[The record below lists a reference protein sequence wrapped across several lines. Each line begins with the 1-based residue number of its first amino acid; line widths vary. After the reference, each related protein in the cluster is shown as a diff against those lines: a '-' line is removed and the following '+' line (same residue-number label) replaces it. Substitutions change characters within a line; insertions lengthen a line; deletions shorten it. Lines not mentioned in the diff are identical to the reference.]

1 LKIADCRLNG
11 WRRSRSVFKSEIL
24 NLKSAII
31 LLGCV
36 TLARGLAAEGV
47 GSLTDSKNENGAAAV
62 VTTPAP
68 SASPQLYVLPSEVT
82 ELLSQ
87 KEELRR
93 QLSLSQQTVQT
104 LTGSLAESNA
114 EAELFR
120 RKFADLELRM
130 EALGLASASKD
141 RAKLEQR
148 LLSAVSDLQLA
159 QKERDQYRDQMMQ
172 FSEAMLRY
180 LKTAKGGDAQ
190 ARMEVEAQLR
200 SMNALVDKS
209 NKAQPATGSL
219 LDGSVIGLKEEW
231 SFVVGN
237 FGARE
242 GVKIGMPLR
251 VKRGDEVVARLR
263 VVDVR
268 ERICGAIIQES
279 GKEKIK
285 VGDRLEVDARPDISV
300 R

>member
-1 LKIADCRLNG
+1 MAVAVSHAAMVGALVSYGADAGRD
-11 WRRSRSVFKSEIL
+11 S
-24 NLKSAII
+24 
-31 LLGCV
+31 
-36 TLARGLAAEGV
+36 
-47 GSLTDSKNENGAAAV
+47 SLTDSKNGNGDAV
-62 VTTPAP
+62 VASAPAP
-68 SASPQLYVLPSEVT
+68 SASPELSVSPSELT
-82 ELLSQ
+82 QLLSQ

-104 LTGSLAESNA
+104 LTSSLAESNA

-148 LLSAVSDLQLA
+148 LLAAVSDLQLA

-172 FSEAMLRY
+172 LTETILRY
-180 LKTAKGGDAQ
+180 LKTAEGGDAQ
-190 ARMEVEAQLR
+190 ARMDVEAQLR
-200 SMNALVDKS
+200 SMNALVDKAS
-209 NKAQPATGSL
+209 KAQPTIGSL

-237 FGARE
+237 LGARE

-285 VGDRLEVDARPDISV
+285 VGDRLEVDARPDVSA

>member
-1 LKIADCRLNG
+1 MSHAAMVGALVSYGADAGRD
-11 WRRSRSVFKSEIL
+11 S
-24 NLKSAII
+24 
-31 LLGCV
+31 
-36 TLARGLAAEGV
+36 
-47 GSLTDSKNENGAAAV
+47 SLTDSKNGNGAAV
-62 VTTPAP
+62 LVSTPAP
-68 SASPQLYVLPSEVT
+68 SATPQLSVSPSEVT
-82 ELLSQ
+82 QLLSQ

-93 QLSLSQQTVQT
+93 QLSLTERTVQT
-104 LTGSLAESNA
+104 LTSSLAESNA

-148 LLSAVSDLQLA
+148 LLTAVSDLQLA
-159 QKERDQYRDQMMQ
+159 KKERDQYRDQMMQ
-172 FSEAMLRY
+172 LSEAMLRY
-180 LKTAKGGDAQ
+180 LKTAEGGDAQ
-190 ARMEVEAQLR
+190 ARMDVEAQLR

-209 NKAQPATGSL
+209 TTAQPTTGSL
-219 LDGSVIGLKEEW
+219 LDGSVIGVKEEW

-237 FGARE
+237 LGARE

-285 VGDRLEVDARPDISV
+285 VGDRLEVDARPDVSV

>member
-1 LKIADCRLNG
+1 MAVAMSHIAMVG
-11 WRRSRSVFKSEIL
+11 
-24 NLKSAII
+24 
-31 LLGCV
+31 
-36 TLARGLAAEGV
+36 TLVSYGADAGKDS
-47 GSLTDSKNENGAAAV
+47 SLTDSKNEKRATVMAS
-62 VTTPAP
+62 TPAP
-68 SASPQLYVLPSEVT
+68 SASPQLSVSPSEVT

-104 LTGSLAESNA
+104 LTSSLAESNA

-148 LLSAVSDLQLA
+148 LLTAVSDLQLA

-180 LKTAKGGDAQ
+180 LKTAEGGDAQ
-190 ARMEVEAQLR
+190 ARMDVEAQLR

-209 NKAQPATGSL
+209 SKTQSMTGSL

-285 VGDRLEVDARPDISV
+285 VGDRLEVDARPDV
-300 R
+300 GLK

>member
-1 LKIADCRLNG
+1 LRLSKMAVAMSHIAVAGALVSYGAD
-11 WRRSRSVFKSEIL
+11 
-24 NLKSAII
+24 
-31 LLGCV
+31 
-36 TLARGLAAEGV
+36 AEKDS
-47 GSLTDSKNENGAAAV
+47 SLTDPKNEHAAV
-62 VTTPAP
+62 MTGVSPVP
-68 SASPQLYVLPSEVT
+68 SASPQLSVSPSEVT

-104 LTGSLAESNA
+104 LTSSLAESNA

-148 LLSAVSDLQLA
+148 LLTAVSDLQLA
-159 QKERDQYRDQMMQ
+159 QTERDRYRDQMMQ
-172 FSEAMLRY
+172 LSEAMLRY
-180 LKTAKGGDAQ
+180 LKTAEGGDAQ
-190 ARMEVEAQLR
+190 ARMDVEAQLR
-200 SMNALVDKS
+200 SMNTLVEKS
-209 NKAQPATGSL
+209 SKAQPATGSL

-285 VGDRLEVDARPDISV
+285 VGDRLEVDARPDVSV

>member
-1 LKIADCRLNG
+1 MAVAMSHIA
-11 WRRSRSVFKSEIL
+11 IL
-24 NLKSAII
+24 GALVSYGADA
-31 LLGCV
+31 G
-36 TLARGLAAEGV
+36 TDS
-47 GSLTDSKNENGAAAV
+47 SLTDSKNEHATAV
-62 VTTPAP
+62 PGVSPAP
-68 SASPQLYVLPSEVT
+68 SARPQLSVSPSEVT

-104 LTGSLAESNA
+104 LTSSLAESNA

-120 RKFADLELRM
+120 RKFANLELRM

-148 LLSAVSDLQLA
+148 LLTAVSDLQLA

-172 FSEAMLRY
+172 LSEAMLRY
-180 LKTAKGGDAQ
+180 LKTAEGGDAQ
-190 ARMEVEAQLR
+190 ARMDVEAQLR
-200 SMNALVDKS
+200 SMNALEKS
-209 NKAQPATGSL
+209 SKAQPTTGSL

-251 VKRGDEVVARLR
+251 VKRGNEVVARLR

-285 VGDRLEVDARPDISV
+285 VGDRLEVDARPDVSV

>member
-1 LKIADCRLNG
+1 MAVAMSHIAIAGALVSYGADAGRD
-11 WRRSRSVFKSEIL
+11 S
-24 NLKSAII
+24 
-31 LLGCV
+31 
-36 TLARGLAAEGV
+36 
-47 GSLTDSKNENGAAAV
+47 SLTDSKNEHATV
-62 VTTPAP
+62 VPGVSPAP
-68 SASPQLYVLPSEVT
+68 LARPQLSVSPSEVT

-104 LTGSLAESNA
+104 LTSSLAESNA

-120 RKFADLELRM
+120 RKFANLELRM

-148 LLSAVSDLQLA
+148 LLTAVSDLQLA

-172 FSEAMLRY
+172 LSEAMLRY
-180 LKTAKGGDAQ
+180 LKTAEGGDAQ
-190 ARMEVEAQLR
+190 ARMDVEAQLR
-200 SMNALVDKS
+200 SMNALEKS
-209 NKAQPATGSL
+209 SKAQPTTGSL

-251 VKRGDEVVARLR
+251 VKRGNEVVARLR

-285 VGDRLEVDARPDISV
+285 VGDRLEVDARPDVSV